1 MQASLSRLMVTTH
14 QVGEN
19 MTCRL
24 TTRMAKQGFGL
35 QEAVVNV
42 YALMLLFNR

>member
-1 MQASLSRLMVTTH
+1 MQASLSRLMVATQ

-24 TTRMAKQGFGL
+24 TTRMVKQGVDL